1 MLVLFLMNN
10 EYQNQNY
17 SINNQPSYSNNLTP
31 VVNTPSS
38 QSNSSA
44 IKKVRKISAW
54 ILIFSAILF
63 TLIAIM
69 SIWGVFHHNIN
80 IAWRSAASLAV
91 ISLAAFIVNIGARIY
106 EGKSR

>member
-1 MLVLFLMNN
+1 MLVSFLMNN

-17 SINNQPSYSNNLTP
+17 SINNQQEHSDNLTH
-31 VVNTPSS
+31 VVNAPSS

-44 IKKVRKISAW
+44 IKKVKR
-54 ILIFSAILF
+54 ILVWVVIFSAILF
-63 TLIAIM
+63 ALLSIM

-91 ISLAAFIVNIGARIY
+91 IGLAAFIVNIGARIY

>member
-10 EYQNQNY
+10 EDQNY

-31 VVNTPSS
+31 VVNTPSL
-38 QSNSSA
+38 QSNSNA

-54 ILIFSAILF
+54 ILITSAILF
-63 TLIAIM
+63 ALISIM

-91 ISLAAFIVNIGARIY
+91 IGLAAFIVNIGARIY